1 MVNYIWKFHRGTYTS
16 MAQNKKYNRKAEF
29 KNGET
34 ELYAAMASLLD
45 QKYLYPQEQ
54 LEHSWKLLLHEPVPR
69 YSARFLY

>member
-1 MVNYIWKFHRGTYTS
+1 MDGELYLEFHRGTYTS

-54 LEHSWKLLLHEPVPR
+54 YWNT
-69 YSARFLY
+69 AGNCFC